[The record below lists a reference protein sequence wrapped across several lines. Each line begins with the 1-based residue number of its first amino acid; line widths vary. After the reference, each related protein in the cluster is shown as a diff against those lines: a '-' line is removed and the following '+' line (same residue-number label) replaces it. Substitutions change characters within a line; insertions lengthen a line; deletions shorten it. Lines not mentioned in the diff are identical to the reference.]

1 MEWQWFKQHSIA
13 FKTVKKYLTES
24 PVLKYYD
31 VRDDVTIQ
39 CDAFETGLGTILT
52 QSRQAIS
59 YARPRKLSINS
70 ATVRNLTSRYSKVIP
85 TAKKQSSKMPK
96 TTFYRL
102 QTIR

>member
-31 VRDDVTIQ
+31 VKDDVTIQ

-52 QSRQAIS
+52 QSRQAVS
-59 YARPRKLSINS
+59 YARPRKAFNKFSNCTESDIEVFES
-70 ATVRNLTSRYSKVIP
+70 DTDR
-85 TAKKQSSKMPK
+85 
-96 TTFYRL
+96 
-102 QTIR
+102 